1 MKVDRALFLHLV
13 PVVAAASACNS
24 STATPPTI
32 VAQPPPPASA
42 DGPAASASAAAS
54 SHPVAAPPS
63 ASAVASSAIATDGD
77 AGARATATDAG
88 AAPLTRYTCAQLKCP
103 LGAPY
108 QEAFKILKHDCKA
121 LEQNLRP
128 DAFQPL
134 MACMMAHNDTR
145 KTCDLTLWSAD
156 PGDCLEGWHQKVAVD
171 PATATTCRR
180 VTGAC
185 KKSGTGSLSMAD
197 CQGMLSATAARG
209 ERKMI
214 ACMTEYCD
222 EAPKLCTMA
231 FD

>member
-1 MKVDRALFLHLV
+1 MRHKEPWAHHALAHVMLTQGRLAEGHAFMAAMSPTWTGLNSFMETHNWWHLALF
-13 PVVAAASACNS
+13 
-24 STATPPTI
+24 
-32 VAQPPPPASA
+32 
-42 DGPAASASAAAS
+42 
-54 SHPVAAPPS
+54 
-63 ASAVASSAIATDGD
+63 
-77 AGARATATDAG
+77 
-88 AAPLTRYTCAQLKCP
+88 
-103 LGAPY
+103 
-108 QEAFKILKHDCKA
+108 A

-134 MACMMAHNDTR
+134 LACMMAHNDTR